1 MMALGA
7 AVLVAELL
15 QILIMLTTYRAVVAE
30 SVYTAKGQVE
40 LLPQM
45 AMVAAV
51 LMAEMELYQVMQI

>member
-1 MMALGA
+1 M
-7 AVLVAELL
+7 LVAELL